1 MDSKRRDRVAKAC
14 AHCRRKKIKCDGE
27 SPCNH
32 CQNLKLKCVYESN
45 KVRKPRNNTNE
56 AFGNRLRRLEDMM
69 QTLISKIDHLN
80 LVPNGSKLNG
90 IPSSTLNETIK
101 LEDLGMSKDSGDLAT
116 DCSDDSDATNLPD
129 QDPNAEGLQSMFQQ
143 FKAMCDEPMD
153 KSTDVGSVSNHYRG
167 SHLGFNLIFSELTI
181 NHVKLILKPSSHDIL
196 TPLETMPVYM
206 LAWKKLFQNI
216 WSEPRPTSAEYIQKL
231 RNGDIPDEDLVEEM
245 LSIYNNIN
253 ICWGIC
259 GQEPV
264 RKLFQIY
271 FSNKTAKKHEF
282 KHLSYSQLMVM
293 SLVVAITVSAYVEHL
308 KIPVDEKMTPILASM
323 SISELVALQ
332 ERMFSNTLFYYHRIS
347 TISEGFVSIQ
357 AILLMV
363 LYLEMTWVY
372 TDVNFNLCSIAVRY
386 AQDLGLHRVET
397 YQHLS
402 PEEYRQR
409 LLLWAAVQFFDNEMC
424 YRMGKPALTNVFD
437 RPDSSDFDFKAADMQ
452 CGHTLMHGAYSK
464 LTDLRLHT
472 YFTLFSAHVNYTSV
486 KKIQETVISLN
497 NKLEEIRDMVEPA
510 VRPRFFFEADF
521 EKALRH
527 VSLDPEAIHQKD
539 FIVNFHLTYFSH
551 LMIINRVPWNMVNGE
566 VDSPPQE
573 NSKFRCISLD
583 SARTIMHIVRTFDQ
597 DKSPFFCL
605 NWFVTYPFLA
615 AMNLL
620 SNVVN
625 HPLDADTLRDIDLL
639 IDVSMNF
646 FGAIGSQ
653 FEAQATRL
661 YYLRFHMFD
670 MVLRVT
676 LLIAIA
682 LVEQSANLTILANNP
697 ALIKHFNY
705 VKKKYPHYYKR
716 IPNKTVI
723 KECLTHVYVRTGLF
737 GNPTSKIENYTSLS
751 SNPTHMHSNLSYE
764 SVLSE
769 FATDSNY
776 TIPQEPF
783 GNGIDMKSFQVWDPI
798 EIDFVDAT
806 LQEYQSLPNFFFDN
820 GI

>member
-27 SPCNH
+27 APCNH

-56 AFGNRLRRLEDMM
+56 AFGNRLRKLEDMVL
-69 QTLISKIDHLN
+69 TLITKIDHLS
-80 LVPNGSKLNG
+80 LIPNGSAMNGVSGSSGDACVKLD
-90 IPSSTLNETIK
+90 
-101 LEDLGMSKDSGDLAT
+101 DLCMSKDSDLAT
-116 DCSDDSDATNLPD
+116 DCTDDSDATDLPVAD
-129 QDPNAEGLQSMFQQ
+129 ANAEGLQSMFQQ

-153 KSTDVGSVSNHYRG
+153 KSTDVGSVSNHFRG

-181 NHVKLILKPSSHDIL
+181 KHVKLILHPSYHDIL

-206 LAWKKLFQNI
+206 LAWKKLFQSI

-231 RNGDIPDEDLVEEM
+231 RKGDFPDDVLIEEM
-245 LSIYNNIN
+245 LSIYNNIK

-259 GQEPV
+259 GQQPA
-264 RKLFQIY
+264 RKLFEIY
-271 FSNKTAKKHEF
+271 SANKTAKKNEV

-293 SLVVAITVSAYVEHL
+293 SLVVAITVSAYVDHQ
-308 KIPVDEKMTPILASM
+308 KIPVDEKTTPILASM
-323 SISELVALQ
+323 SLSELVALQ

-347 TISEGFVSIQ
+347 TISEGLVSIQ

-386 AQDLGLHRVET
+386 AQDLGLHRMDA
-397 YQHLS
+397 YHQLS

-409 LLLWAAVQFFDNEMC
+409 LMLWNAVQFFDNEMC
-424 YRMGKPALTNVFD
+424 YRMGKPALTNFFD
-437 RPDSSDFDFKAADMQ
+437 RSESAEFDFKDDME
-452 CGHTLMHGAYSK
+452 CGNALMHGAFNK
-464 LTDLRLHT
+464 LTDLRLYT
-472 YFTLFSAHVNYTSV
+472 YFNLFSAHVNYSSV
-486 KKIQETVISLN
+486 KKIQETVMSLN
-497 NKLEEIRDMVEPA
+497 NKLDDIVNMVEPSL
-510 VRPRFFFEADF
+510 RPRFYFDADF
-521 EKALRH
+521 ERAVRH
-527 VSLDPEAIHQKD
+527 ASTDPDQAHQKD

-551 LMIINRVPWNMVNGE
+551 LMTINRVPWNMVNAE

-583 SARTIMHIVRTFDQ
+583 SARTILHIIRALDQ

-620 SNVVN
+620 SNAVN
-625 HPLDADTLRDIDLL
+625 HPFDADTLRDIDLL

-646 FGAIGSQ
+646 FGAVGSQ
-653 FEAQATRL
+653 FETQATRL

-670 MVLRVT
+670 MILRVT

-682 LVEQSANLTILANNP
+682 LVEQSANTTILANNP
-697 ALIKHFNY
+697 ALIEHFDY
-705 VKKKYPHYYKR
+705 VKKKYPHYYKK
-716 IPNKTVI
+716 IPNRTVI
-723 KECLTHVYVRTGLF
+723 KECLAHVYVRTGLF
-737 GNPTSKIENYTSLS
+737 ANSSDKKERFSSVS
-751 SNPTHMHSNLSYE
+751 SNPTHMHSNSSYE
-764 SVLSE
+764 SVLSD
-769 FATDSNY
+769 FANDSNY
-776 TIPQEPF
+776 TIPQELL
-783 GNGIDMKSFQVWDPI
+783 GNGLDLKGFQLWDPI
-798 EIDFVDAT
+798 EIDFTDAS